1 MITAST
7 DLQNIFK
14 QQTSIRTDIG
24 CEIEY
29 NMNSL
34 IDGISVTSATLDTA
48 YTNEIDNWPLG
59 KANPYKKLFPVDS
72 IIKPFRP
79 LNSGVKYF
87 ILLPNDTTA
96 NSFSAYRTL
105 QYPNTQPRIYYPGV
119 TTFYKY
125 WLSAINA
132 NVDLTVTYKQ
142 ASNPVSGNK
151 IALANKVVARFEK
164 YHALPT
170 NYTITITKSDDST
183 SVIGPTSTPSNGLIT
198 LYYNGSS
205 WSSTAPSEPITYA
218 MPISIKSIRLQ
229 ATNPGGDKVVG
240 VIELSA
246 RWVKD
251 ISSDIE
257 SFSINKESSSRA
269 DDILPVG
276 NITANSLSL
285 NLVKYDEIAL
295 QVIPYNRLSESF
307 NSSLIYM
314 AKNAEI
320 RPHVKVYHSNGAIG
334 TSPNKYD
341 KVQQGTYFMNDWS
354 ISEYGDSSLTALDG
368 SKYLMETLCPDIL
381 CEFYP
386 VTAILRR
393 LLDSIGFTNYNFNLA
408 TTETSVP
415 QINYWW
421 TDDTRTVWEAIQE
434 LCRDIQMNA
443 FFDENNTLQFY
454 SRDYIYD
461 TTRSA
466 SWNFYQ
472 EAEGST
478 LPNIISFT
486 QKEVVAANYVK
497 VLWQSPITSNYVGT
511 STKLWDAPTTFL
523 SAGGLLEAMT
533 NSSTEIKIN
542 TKTIDANGNQQSFY
556 QFQGF
561 VLIDSEVIEYDA
573 IGYDCVLLNGTKEH
587 NWITSESDVNK
598 YRYLCKSGYADVN
611 NPESAYF
618 KPSGRYRV
626 KTRGALGTTAAAHY
640 PANDKL
646 VEWTGKEVLWT

>member
-1 MITAST
+1 MITASS

-14 QQTSIRTDIG
+14 QQTSITTDVG

-34 IDGISVTSATLDTA
+34 IDGIAVTSATLDTA
-48 YTNEIDNWPLG
+48 YTNEIDNWPSG
-59 KANPYKKLFPVDS
+59 KANPYKKLFPIDS

-79 LNSGVKYF
+79 LNSGIKYF
-87 ILLPNDTTA
+87 ILLPNDTTT

-119 TTFYKY
+119 STFYKY
-125 WLSAINA
+125 WLSAINS

-142 ASNPVSGNK
+142 TSNPVTGNK
-151 IALANKVVARFEK
+151 YALTNKIIIKFEK

-170 NYTITITKSDDST
+170 NYTVTITKLDDTT
-183 SVIGPTSTPSNGLIT
+183 SVVGPNTTPTDGVVT

-205 WSSTAPSEPITYA
+205 WSTTAPTEPINYVS
-218 MPISIKSIRLQ
+218 PISIKSIRLQ

-240 VIELSA
+240 VIEISA

-251 ISSDIE
+251 ISSDIQ
-257 SFSINKESSSRA
+257 SFFINKESSSRS

-276 NITANSLSL
+276 AVTANSLSL
-285 NLVKYDEIAL
+285 SLSKYDESLL
-295 QVIPYNRLSESF
+295 QIIPYNRLSTSF

-314 AKNAEI
+314 AKNAEV
-320 RPHVKVYHSNGAIG
+320 RPYVKVYHSNGAIG

-341 KVQQGTYFMNDWS
+341 KVQQGTYFMNDWT

-393 LLDSIGFTNYNFNLA
+393 LLDSVGFTNYNFNLLS
-408 TTETSVP
+408 TETSVP

-421 TDDTRTVWEAIQE
+421 TDDTKTVWEAIQE

-443 FFDENNTLQFY
+443 FFDENNILQFY

-461 TTRSA
+461 TSRSA

-478 LPNIISFT
+478 LPNIVEFT
-486 QKEVVAANYVK
+486 QKEIVAANYVK
-497 VLWQSPITSNYVGT
+497 VLWQSPITSAYVGT

-523 SAGGLLEAMT
+523 SAGGLLETMT
-533 NSSTEIKIN
+533 NSSNELKIN

-556 QFQGF
+556 QYQGF
-561 VLIDSEVIEYDA
+561 VLIDSEIIEYDA
-573 IGYDCVLLNGTKEH
+573 IGYDCVLLDGTKEH
-587 NWITSESDVNK
+587 NWISSEADVNK

-611 NPESAYF
+611 NPESSYF
-618 KPSGRYRV
+618 KPSGRYRI
-626 KTRGALGTTAAAHY
+626 KTRGALGTTAAAHN
-640 PANDKL
+640 ATNDKL
-646 VEWTGKEVLWT
+646 SEWTGKEVIWT